1 MRGWSVGWEMVWLG
15 GVRAYERCG
24 VGGFGGCLGS
34 VTADGGW
41 VLSKGL
47 GGSVRVA
54 LGVATWRTD

>member
-1 MRGWSVGWEMVWLG
+1 MVWLG
-15 GVRAYERCG
+15 GDRAYERCG